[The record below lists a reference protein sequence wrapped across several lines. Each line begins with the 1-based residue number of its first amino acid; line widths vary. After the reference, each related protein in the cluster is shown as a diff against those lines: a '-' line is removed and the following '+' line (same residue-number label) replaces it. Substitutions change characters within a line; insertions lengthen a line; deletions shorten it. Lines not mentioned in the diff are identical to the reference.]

1 MARFGFQ
8 GLQNGER
15 GGMKTIRNMLIL
27 VLFAVGGAV
36 WLAGNAMAA
45 MDMSEKETVQ
55 AIAWIVEIVAFI
67 TAVAIAWFVL
77 RLVKR
82 DGKDIKSERDDS

>member
-1 MARFGFQ
+1 
-8 GLQNGER
+8 
-15 GGMKTIRNMLIL
+15 MKTARNIL
-27 VLFAVGGAV
+27 LFVLFAVGGTV
-36 WLAGNAMAA
+36 SLAGNAMAA
-45 MDMSEKETVQ
+45 MGMPEKEAVQ